1 MYNREKF
8 ILLSIIVLIIM
19 VMSNGFTIFCHEL
32 FEVQELV
39 IPPELKTEG
48 VFFEPSAVTRYE
60 DKLII
65 LNDEDENGVM
75 YFYEADFSGNI
86 KDKQPVEVG
95 RNIKD
100 FEAVTYSDEPGVFY
114 LLLSTSYG
122 RDITK
127 GIFKLA
133 FSDTGYSV
141 TPLPEKVPEDA
152 TEDIQQNMIYDGF
165 NRVLNAEE
173 LNIEGLGYYKGKYN
187 EYLFFGLRE
196 PLVTNQT
203 GVWRMDCD
211 ALEEGKIVTPTLWFS
226 FTADP
231 GTHKKHG
238 ISSIEYYPEH
248 SAFFILTV
256 YETDDDMGGAL
267 WIARAENPEDYNVD
281 IPRYPLY
288 RWEGV
293 KPEGLTL
300 IKDEN
305 GKDMLFIVFD
315 NDENRTGIPGKFTI
329 LPLEELCL

>member
-8 ILLSIIVLIIM
+8 ILLSIIVLIITIL
-19 VMSNGFTIFCHEL
+19 STSFTIFSREL
-32 FEVQELV
+32 FEVRELF

-48 VFFEPSAVTRYE
+48 AFFEPSAVTRYE

-86 KDKQPVEVG
+86 KDKKTIEVG
-95 RNIKD
+95 REIKD
-100 FEAVTYSDEPGVFY
+100 FEAITYSDDPGVFY

-122 RDITK
+122 RDTTK

-133 FSDTGYSV
+133 FSDSGYTV
-141 TPLPEKVPEDA
+141 TPLSEKAPENA
-152 TEDIQQNMIYDGF
+152 TEGAGKNIIYDSF

-211 ALEEGKIVTPTLWFS
+211 ALEEGKMVTPALWFS

-231 GTHKKHG
+231 GTHKKQG
-238 ISSIEYYPEH
+238 ISSIEYYPEL
-248 SAFFILTV
+248 SALFILTV
-256 YETDDDMGGAL
+256 YETDDDMGGSL
-267 WIARAENPEDYNVD
+267 WIAGVENPEDYNVD

-315 NDENRTGIPGKFTI
+315 NDEGRTGIPAKFTI